1 MGMSSASATPI
12 VADVARPC
20 FLFTHIGAVADLVG
34 AGILCRTGG
43 GTYAGKPILVRPIY
57 WTATIGI
64 GFPVAMACRAISAHL
79 GLVGYWRTA
88 TLAAVLFA
96 TLYSPVIY
104 GSTILLGRFGASNI
118 VPIWLI
124 WLVVALSSISLSAI
138 RHMGLPGEQPRLAAE
153 ATGDGPAVPDPPS
166 EPRLLAR
173 MDPELRGPVA
183 SLSVRD
189 HYVVVTTDRAQVNL
203 LMRFADAMAELDGV
217 DGMQVHRSH
226 WVAID
231 EVAGSVREN
240 GKVFVTLKERA
251 PGAGEPELSGTGGDA
266 RPR

>member
-1 MGMSSASATPI
+1 MRPQLLLTWLGHVFSLRTLVLWLILSALVSFAGPI
-12 VADVARPC
+12 
-20 FLFTHIGAVADLVG
+20 
-34 AGILCRTGG
+34 
-43 GTYAGKPILVRPIY
+43 GTYAGMPILVRPIY

-153 ATGDGPAVPDPPS
+153 ATGEGPAVPDPPS

-189 HYVVVTTDRAQVNL
+189 HYVVVTTDRGQVNL

-240 GKVFVTLKERA
+240 GKVFVTLKDGRRVPVSRSYQEQAVTR
-251 PGAGEPELSGTGGDA
+251 GLL
-266 RPR
+266 